1 MRQKGNK
8 KAKEEVLINAEK
20 RTVVGKQVKALR
32 RQGILPGVI
41 YGRHIE
47 AFPIQMDAHNAA
59 LILDKLTASIL
70 ITIDVDGEKFSVLM
84 RDRQRDVIFG
94 DLLHVD
100 FLVVSLTEKLRATVE
115 LKLVGEAPVADN
127 PEVVVTQ
134 VLNAIEIEA
143 LPQDLPEVIEVDI
156 STLETVDDEI
166 TVADLDLGEDIA
178 ILTDPNETIVS
189 VGYVAQEEVAEEEEA
204 EELAEPKVVERGKK
218 EAAGEE
224 AEGEEA

>member
-1 MRQKGNK
+1 M
-8 KAKEEVLINAEK
+8 AKEEVLINAEK
-20 RTVVGKQVKALR
+20 RNVVGKQVKALR

-59 LILDKLTASIL
+59 LILDKLTASSL
-70 ITIDVDGEKFSVLM
+70 ITIDVDGEKFNVLM

>member
-1 MRQKGNK
+1 M
-8 KAKEEVLINAEK
+8 AKEEVLINAQK
-20 RTVVGKQVKALR
+20 RNVTGKQVKALR
-32 RQGILPGVI
+32 RQGLLPGVI

-47 AFPIQMDAHNAA
+47 AFPIQMDAHDAS
-59 LILDKLTASIL
+59 LILDKLTASSL
-70 ITIDVDGEKFSVLM
+70 ITINVDGEKYNVLM

-100 FLVVSLTEKLRATVE
+100 FLVVSLTEKLRATIE
-115 LKLVGEAPVADN
+115 LKLAGEAPVADN

-166 TVADLDLGEDIA
+166 TVADLDLGEKIT
-178 ILTDPNETIVS
+178 ILTDPNEAIVS

-204 EELAEPKVVERGKK
+204 EALAEPKVVERGKK

>member
-1 MRQKGNK
+1 M
-8 KAKEEVLINAEK
+8 AKEEVLINAEK
-20 RTVVGKQVKALR
+20 RNVVGKQVKALR

-47 AFPIQMDAHNAA
+47 AFPIQMDAHDAS
-59 LILDKLTASIL
+59 LILDKLTASSL
-70 ITIDVDGEKFSVLM
+70 ITLDVDGEKFSVLM

-100 FLVVSLTEKLRATVE
+100 FLVVSLTEKLRATIE

-134 VLNAIEIEA
+134 VLNDIEIEA
-143 LPQDLPEVIEVDI
+143 FPQDLPEVIEVDI

-166 TVADLDLGEDIA
+166 TVADLDLGENIA

-189 VGYVAQEEVAEEEEA
+189 VGYVAQEEVAQEA
-204 EELAEPKVVERGKK
+204 EAVEPEVVEKGKK
-218 EAAGEE
+218 EAAEEE
-224 AEGEEA
+224 AEGE

>member
-1 MRQKGNK
+1 M
-8 KAKEEVLINAEK
+8 AKEEVLINAEK
-20 RTVVGKQVKALR
+20 RNVTGKQVKALR
-32 RQGILPGVI
+32 RQGLLPGVI

-59 LILDKLTASIL
+59 LILDKLTASSL
-70 ITIDVDGEKFSVLM
+70 ITIDVDGEKFNVLM

>member
-1 MRQKGNK
+1 M
-8 KAKEEVLINAEK
+8 AKEEVLINAEK
-20 RTVVGKQVKALR
+20 RNVVGKQVKALR

-47 AFPIQMDAHNAA
+47 AFPIQMDAHDAS
-59 LILDKLTASIL
+59 LILDKLTASSL
-70 ITIDVDGEKFSVLM
+70 ITIDVDGEKFNVLM

-100 FLVVSLTEKLRATVE
+100 FMVVSLTEKLRATVE

>member
-1 MRQKGNK
+1 M
-8 KAKEEVLINAEK
+8 AKEEVLINAQK
-20 RTVVGKQVKALR
+20 RNVTGKQVKALR
-32 RQGILPGVI
+32 RQGLLPGVI

-47 AFPIQMDAHNAA
+47 AFPIQMDAHDAS
-59 LILDKLTASIL
+59 LILDKLTASSL
-70 ITIDVDGEKFSVLM
+70 ISINVDGEKYNVLM

-100 FLVVSLTEKLRATVE
+100 FLVVSLTEKLRATIE
-115 LKLVGEAPVADN
+115 LKLAGEAPVADN
-127 PEVVVTQ
+127 PEVVITQ

-166 TVADLDLGEDIA
+166 TVADLDLGEKIT
-178 ILTDPNETIVS
+178 ILTDPNEAIVS

-204 EELAEPKVVERGKK
+204 EALAEPKVVERGKK

>member
-1 MRQKGNK
+1 M
-8 KAKEEVLINAEK
+8 AKEEVLINAEK
-20 RTVVGKQVKALR
+20 RNVVGKQVKALR

-59 LILDKLTASIL
+59 LILDKLTASSL
-70 ITIDVDGEKFSVLM
+70 ITLDVDGEKFSVLM

-100 FLVVSLTEKLRATVE
+100 FLVVSLTEKLRATIE

-134 VLNAIEIEA
+134 VLNDIEIEA
-143 LPQDLPEVIEVDI
+143 FPQDLPEVIEVDI

-166 TVADLDLGEDIA
+166 TVADLDLGENIA

-189 VGYVAQEEVAEEEEA
+189 VGYVAQEEVAQEA
-204 EELAEPKVVERGKK
+204 EAVEPEVVEKGKK
-218 EAAGEE
+218 EAAEEE

>member
-1 MRQKGNK
+1 MKM
-8 KAKEEVLINAEK
+8 AKEEVLINAEK
-20 RTVVGKQVKALR
+20 RNVTGKQVKALR
-32 RQGILPGVI
+32 RQGLLPGVI

-47 AFPIQMDAHNAA
+47 AFPIQMDAHDAA
-59 LILDKLTASIL
+59 LILDKLTASSL
-70 ITIDVDGEKFSVLM
+70 ITLDVDGEKFSVLM

-100 FLVVSLTEKLRATVE
+100 FLVVSLTEKLRATIE

-134 VLNAIEIEA
+134 VLNDIEIEA
-143 LPQDLPEVIEVDI
+143 FPQDLPEVIEVDI

-166 TVADLDLGEDIA
+166 TVADLDLGENIA

-189 VGYVAQEEVAEEEEA
+189 VGYVAQEEVAEEAEA
-204 EELAEPKVVERGKK
+204 VEPEVVEKGKK
-218 EAAGEE
+218 EAAEEE
-224 AEGEEA
+224 AEGE

>member
-1 MRQKGNK
+1 M
-8 KAKEEVLINAEK
+8 AKEEVLINAEK
-20 RTVVGKQVKALR
+20 RNVVGKQVKALR

-59 LILDKLTASIL
+59 LILDKLTASSL

-100 FLVVSLTEKLRATVE
+100 FLVVSLTEKLRATIE

-134 VLNAIEIEA
+134 VLNDIEIEA
-143 LPQDLPEVIEVDI
+143 FPQDLPEVIEVDI
-156 STLETVDDEI
+156 SKLETVDDEI
-166 TVADLDLGEDIA
+166 TVADLDLGENIA
-178 ILTDPNETIVS
+178 ILTDPDETIVS
-189 VGYVAQEEVAEEEEA
+189 VGYVAQEEVAEEA
-204 EELAEPKVVERGKK
+204 EVVEPEVVEKGKK
-218 EAAGEE
+218 EAAEEE
-224 AEGEEA
+224 AEGE

>member
-1 MRQKGNK
+1 M
-8 KAKEEVLINAEK
+8 AKEEVLINAEK
-20 RTVVGKQVKALR
+20 RNVTGKQVKALR
-32 RQGILPGVI
+32 RQGLLPGVI

-47 AFPIQMDAHNAA
+47 AFPIQMDAHDAS
-59 LILDKLTASIL
+59 LILDKLTASSL

>member
-1 MRQKGNK
+1 M
-8 KAKEEVLINAEK
+8 AKEEVLINAQK
-20 RTVVGKQVKALR
+20 RNVTGKQVKALR
-32 RQGILPGVI
+32 RQGLLPGVI

-47 AFPIQMDAHNAA
+47 AFPIQMDAHDAS
-59 LILDKLTASIL
+59 LILDKLTASSL
-70 ITIDVDGEKFSVLM
+70 ITINVDGEKYNVLM

-100 FLVVSLTEKLRATVE
+100 FLVVSLTEKLRATIE
-115 LKLVGEAPVADN
+115 LKLAGEAPVADN

-134 VLNAIEIEA
+134 VLNAIELEA

-166 TVADLDLGEDIA
+166 TVADLDLGEKIT
-178 ILTDPNETIVS
+178 ILTDPNEASVS

-204 EELAEPKVVERGKK
+204 EALAEPKVVERGKK

>member
-1 MRQKGNK
+1 M
-8 KAKEEVLINAEK
+8 AKEEVLINAEK
-20 RTVVGKQVKALR
+20 RNVTGKQVKALR
-32 RQGILPGVI
+32 RQGLLPGVI

-47 AFPIQMDAHNAA
+47 AFPIQMDAHDAS
-59 LILDKLTASIL
+59 LILDKLTASSL
-70 ITIDVDGEKFSVLM
+70 ITIDVDGEKFNVLM

-166 TVADLDLGEDIA
+166 TVADLNLGEDIA

-189 VGYVAQEEVAEEEEA
+189 VGYVAQEEVVEEEEA

>member
-1 MRQKGNK
+1 
-8 KAKEEVLINAEK
+8 
-20 RTVVGKQVKALR
+20 
-32 RQGILPGVI
+32 
-41 YGRHIE
+41 
-47 AFPIQMDAHNAA
+47 
-59 LILDKLTASIL
+59 
-70 ITIDVDGEKFSVLM
+70 
-84 RDRQRDVIFG
+84 
-94 DLLHVD
+94 
-100 FLVVSLTEKLRATVE
+100 
-115 LKLVGEAPVADN
+115 LKLAGEAPVADN

-166 TVADLDLGEDIA
+166 TVADLDLGEKIT
-178 ILTDPNETIVS
+178 ILTDPNEAIVS

-204 EELAEPKVVERGKK
+204 EALAEPKVVERGKK

>member
-1 MRQKGNK
+1 M
-8 KAKEEVLINAEK
+8 AKEEVLINAQK
-20 RTVVGKQVKALR
+20 RNVTGKQVKALR
-32 RQGILPGVI
+32 RQGLLPGVI

-47 AFPIQMDAHNAA
+47 AFPIQMDAHDAS
-59 LILDKLTASIL
+59 LILDKLTASSL
-70 ITIDVDGEKFSVLM
+70 ITINVDGEKYNVLM

-100 FLVVSLTEKLRATVE
+100 FLVVSLTEKLRATIE

-127 PEVVVTQ
+127 PDVVVTQ

-166 TVADLDLGEDIA
+166 TVADLDLGEKIT
-178 ILTDPNETIVS
+178 ILTDPNEAIVS

-204 EELAEPKVVERGKK
+204 EALAEPKVVERGKK

>member
-1 MRQKGNK
+1 M
-8 KAKEEVLINAEK
+8 AKEEVLINAEK
-20 RTVVGKQVKALR
+20 RNVVGKQVKALR

-47 AFPIQMDAHNAA
+47 AFPIQMDAHDAA
-59 LILDKLTASIL
+59 LILDKLTASSL
-70 ITIDVDGEKFSVLM
+70 ITIDVDGEKFNVLM

-134 VLNAIEIEA
+134 VLNDIEIEA
-143 LPQDLPEVIEVDI
+143 FPQDLPEFIEVDI

-166 TVADLDLGEDIA
+166 TVADLDLGENIA

-189 VGYVAQEEVAEEEEA
+189 VGYVAQEEVAQEA
-204 EELAEPKVVERGKK
+204 EAVEPEVVEKGKK
-218 EAAGEE
+218 EAAEEE

>member
-1 MRQKGNK
+1 M
-8 KAKEEVLINAEK
+8 AKEEVLINAEK
-20 RTVVGKQVKALR
+20 RNVIGKQVKALR

-47 AFPIQMDAHNAA
+47 AFPIQMDAHDASI
-59 LILDKLTASIL
+59 ILDKLTASSL
-70 ITIDVDGEKFSVLM
+70 ITINVDGEKFNVLM

-178 ILTDPNETIVS
+178 ILTDPSETIVS
-189 VGYVAQEEVAEEEEA
+189 VGYVAQEEVAEEEEV
-204 EELAEPKVVERGKK
+204 EGLAEPKVVERGKK

>member
-1 MRQKGNK
+1 M
-8 KAKEEVLINAEK
+8 AKEEVLINAEK
-20 RTVVGKQVKALR
+20 RNVVGKQVKALR

-59 LILDKLTASIL
+59 LILDKLTASSL
-70 ITIDVDGEKFSVLM
+70 ITIDVDGEKFNVLM

-100 FLVVSLTEKLRATVE
+100 FLVVSLTEKLRATIE

-134 VLNAIEIEA
+134 VLNDIEIEA
-143 LPQDLPEVIEVDI
+143 FPQDLPEVIEVDI

-166 TVADLDLGEDIA
+166 TVADLDLGENIA

-189 VGYVAQEEVAEEEEA
+189 VGYVAQEEVAEEAEA
-204 EELAEPKVVERGKK
+204 VEPEVVEKGKK
-218 EAAGEE
+218 EAAEEE
-224 AEGEEA
+224 AEGE

>member
-1 MRQKGNK
+1 M
-8 KAKEEVLINAEK
+8 AKEEVLINAEK
-20 RTVVGKQVKALR
+20 RNVTGKQVKALR
-32 RQGILPGVI
+32 RQGLLPGVI

-47 AFPIQMDAHNAA
+47 AFPIQMDAHDAS
-59 LILDKLTASIL
+59 LILDKLTASSL
-70 ITIDVDGEKFSVLM
+70 ITIDVDGEKFNVLM

-100 FLVVSLTEKLRATVE
+100 FMVVSLTEKLRATVE

-189 VGYVAQEEVAEEEEA
+189 VGYVAQEEVAEEAEA

>member
-1 MRQKGNK
+1 M
-8 KAKEEVLINAEK
+8 AKEEVLINAEK
-20 RTVVGKQVKALR
+20 RNVVGKQVKALR

-47 AFPIQMDAHNAA
+47 AFPIQMDAHDAA
-59 LILDKLTASIL
+59 LILDKLTASSL

-100 FLVVSLTEKLRATVE
+100 FLVVSLTEKLRATIE

-134 VLNAIEIEA
+134 VLNDIEIEA
-143 LPQDLPEVIEVDI
+143 FPQDLPEVIEVDI

-166 TVADLDLGEDIA
+166 TVADLDLGENIA

-189 VGYVAQEEVAEEEEA
+189 VGYVAQEEVAQEA
-204 EELAEPKVVERGKK
+204 EAVEPEVVEKGKK
-218 EAAGEE
+218 EAAEEE

>member
-1 MRQKGNK
+1 M
-8 KAKEEVLINAEK
+8 AKEEVLINAEK
-20 RTVVGKQVKALR
+20 RNVVGKQVKALR

-59 LILDKLTASIL
+59 LILDKLTASSL

-100 FLVVSLTEKLRATVE
+100 FLVVSLTEKLRATIE

-143 LPQDLPEVIEVDI
+143 FPQDLPEVIEVDI

-178 ILTDPNETIVS
+178 ILTDPDETIVS
-189 VGYVAQEEVAEEEEA
+189 VGYVAQEEVAEEA
-204 EELAEPKVVERGKK
+204 EVVEPEVVEKGKK
-218 EAAGEE
+218 EAAEEE
-224 AEGEEA
+224 AEGE

>member
-1 MRQKGNK
+1 M
-8 KAKEEVLINAEK
+8 AKEEVLINAEK
-20 RTVVGKQVKALR
+20 RNVVGKQVKALR

-47 AFPIQMDAHNAA
+47 AFPIQMDAHDAA
-59 LILDKLTASIL
+59 LILDKLTASSL
-70 ITIDVDGEKFSVLM
+70 ITLDVDGEKFSVLM

-100 FLVVSLTEKLRATVE
+100 FLVVSLTEKLRATIE

-134 VLNAIEIEA
+134 VLNDIEIEA
-143 LPQDLPEVIEVDI
+143 FPQDLPEVIEVDI

-166 TVADLDLGEDIA
+166 TVADLDLGENIA

-189 VGYVAQEEVAEEEEA
+189 VGYVAQEEVVEEA
-204 EELAEPKVVERGKK
+204 EVVEPEVVEKGKK
-218 EAAGEE
+218 EAAEEE
-224 AEGEEA
+224 AEGE

>member
-1 MRQKGNK
+1 M
-8 KAKEEVLINAEK
+8 AKEEVLINAQK
-20 RTVVGKQVKALR
+20 RNVTGKQVKALR
-32 RQGILPGVI
+32 RQGLLPGVI

-47 AFPIQMDAHNAA
+47 AFPIQMDAHDAS
-59 LILDKLTASIL
+59 LILDKLTASSL
-70 ITIDVDGEKFSVLM
+70 ITINVDGEKYNVLM

-100 FLVVSLTEKLRATVE
+100 FLVVSLTEKLRATIE
-115 LKLVGEAPVADN
+115 LKLAGEAPVADN
-127 PEVVVTQ
+127 PEVVITQ

-166 TVADLDLGEDIA
+166 TVADLDLGEKIT
-178 ILTDPNETIVS
+178 ILTDPNEAIVS

-204 EELAEPKVVERGKK
+204 EALAEPKVVERGKK

>member
-1 MRQKGNK
+1 M
-8 KAKEEVLINAEK
+8 AKEEVLINAEK
-20 RTVVGKQVKALR
+20 RNVVGKQVKALR

-47 AFPIQMDAHNAA
+47 AFPIQMDAHDAA
-59 LILDKLTASIL
+59 LILDKLTASSL

-100 FLVVSLTEKLRATVE
+100 FLVVSLTEKLRATIE

-134 VLNAIEIEA
+134 VLNDIEIEA
-143 LPQDLPEVIEVDI
+143 FPQDLPEFIEVDI

-166 TVADLDLGEDIA
+166 TVADLDLGENIA

-189 VGYVAQEEVAEEEEA
+189 VGYVAQEEVAQEA
-204 EELAEPKVVERGKK
+204 EAVEPEVVEKGKK
-218 EAAGEE
+218 EAAEEE

>member
-1 MRQKGNK
+1 M
-8 KAKEEVLINAEK
+8 AKEEVLINAEK
-20 RTVVGKQVKALR
+20 RNVIGKQVKALR

-47 AFPIQMDAHNAA
+47 AFPIQMDAHDAS
-59 LILDKLTASIL
+59 LILDKLTASSL
-70 ITIDVDGEKFSVLM
+70 ITIDVDGEKFNVLM

-178 ILTDPNETIVS
+178 ILTDPSETIVS

>member
-1 MRQKGNK
+1 M
-8 KAKEEVLINAEK
+8 AKEEVLINAEK
-20 RTVVGKQVKALR
+20 RNVVGKQVKALR

-47 AFPIQMDAHNAA
+47 AFPIQMDAHDAA
-59 LILDKLTASIL
+59 LILDKLTASSL
-70 ITIDVDGEKFSVLM
+70 ITLDVDGEKFSVLM

-100 FLVVSLTEKLRATVE
+100 FLVVSLTEKLRATIE

-134 VLNAIEIEA
+134 VLNDIEIEA
-143 LPQDLPEVIEVDI
+143 FPQDLPEFIEVDI

-166 TVADLDLGEDIA
+166 TVADLDLGENIA

-189 VGYVAQEEVAEEEEA
+189 VGYVAQEEVAQEA
-204 EELAEPKVVERGKK
+204 EAVEPEVVEKGKK
-218 EAAGEE
+218 EAAEEE

>member
-1 MRQKGNK
+1 M
-8 KAKEEVLINAEK
+8 AKEEVLINAEK
-20 RTVVGKQVKALR
+20 RNVTGKQVKALR
-32 RQGILPGVI
+32 RQGLLPGVI

-47 AFPIQMDAHNAA
+47 AFPIQMDAHDAS
-59 LILDKLTASIL
+59 LILDKLTASSL
-70 ITIDVDGEKFSVLM
+70 ITINVDGEKYNVLM

-100 FLVVSLTEKLRATVE
+100 FLVVSLTEKLRATIE

-134 VLNAIEIEA
+134 VLNTIEIEA

-166 TVADLDLGEDIA
+166 TVADLDLGEKIT
-178 ILTDPNETIVS
+178 ILTDPNEAIVS

-204 EELAEPKVVERGKK
+204 EALAEPKVVERGKK

>member
-1 MRQKGNK
+1 M
-8 KAKEEVLINAEK
+8 AKEEVLINAEK
-20 RTVVGKQVKALR
+20 RNVTGKQVKALR
-32 RQGILPGVI
+32 RQGLLPGVI

-47 AFPIQMDAHNAA
+47 AFPIQMDAHDAS
-59 LILDKLTASIL
+59 LILDKLTASSL
-70 ITIDVDGEKFSVLM
+70 ITIDVDGEKFNVLM

-166 TVADLDLGEDIA
+166 TVADLDLGKDIA

-204 EELAEPKVVERGKK
+204 EELAEPTVVERGKK

>member
-1 MRQKGNK
+1 M
-8 KAKEEVLINAEK
+8 AKEEVLINAEK
-20 RTVVGKQVKALR
+20 RNVVGKQVKALR

-59 LILDKLTASIL
+59 LILDKLTASSL
-70 ITIDVDGEKFSVLM
+70 ITLDVDGEKFSVLM

-100 FLVVSLTEKLRATVE
+100 FLVVSLTEKLRATIE

-134 VLNAIEIEA
+134 VLNDIEIEA
-143 LPQDLPEVIEVDI
+143 FPQDLPEVIEVDI

-166 TVADLDLGEDIA
+166 TVADLDLGENIA

-189 VGYVAQEEVAEEEEA
+189 VGYVAQEEVAEEA
-204 EELAEPKVVERGKK
+204 EVVEPEVVEKGKK
-218 EAAGEE
+218 EAAEEE
-224 AEGEEA
+224 AEGE

>member
-1 MRQKGNK
+1 M
-8 KAKEEVLINAEK
+8 AKEEVLINAEK
-20 RTVVGKQVKALR
+20 RNVVGKQVKALR

-59 LILDKLTASIL
+59 LILDKLTASSL
-70 ITIDVDGEKFSVLM
+70 ITIDVDGEKFNVLM

-166 TVADLDLGEDIA
+166 TVADLNLGEDIA

-189 VGYVAQEEVAEEEEA
+189 VGYVAQEEAAEEEEA

>member
-1 MRQKGNK
+1 M
-8 KAKEEVLINAEK
+8 AKEEVLINAQK
-20 RTVVGKQVKALR
+20 RNVTGKQVKALR
-32 RQGILPGVI
+32 RQGLLPGVI

-47 AFPIQMDAHNAA
+47 AFPIQMDAHDAS
-59 LILDKLTASIL
+59 LILDKLTASSL
-70 ITIDVDGEKFSVLM
+70 ITINVDGEKYNVLM

-100 FLVVSLTEKLRATVE
+100 FLVVSLTEKLRATIE

-166 TVADLDLGEDIA
+166 TVADLDLGEKIT
-178 ILTDPNETIVS
+178 ILTDPNEAIVS

-204 EELAEPKVVERGKK
+204 EALAEPKVVERGKK

>member
-1 MRQKGNK
+1 M
-8 KAKEEVLINAEK
+8 AKEEVLINAEK
-20 RTVVGKQVKALR
+20 RNVVGKQVKALR

-59 LILDKLTASIL
+59 LILDKLTASSL

-100 FLVVSLTEKLRATVE
+100 FLVVSLTEKLRATIE

-134 VLNAIEIEA
+134 VLNDIEIEA
-143 LPQDLPEVIEVDI
+143 FPQDLPEVIEVDI

-166 TVADLDLGEDIA
+166 TVADLDLGENIA
-178 ILTDPNETIVS
+178 ILTDPDETIVS
-189 VGYVAQEEVAEEEEA
+189 VGYVAQEEVAEEAEA
-204 EELAEPKVVERGKK
+204 VEPEVVEKGKK
-218 EAAGEE
+218 EAAEEE
-224 AEGEEA
+224 AEGE

>member
-1 MRQKGNK
+1 M
-8 KAKEEVLINAEK
+8 AKEQVVIQAEK
-20 RTVVGKQVKALR
+20 RTVTGKQVKALR
-32 RQGILPGVI
+32 RQGLLPGVI

-47 AFPIQMDAHNAA
+47 AFPIQMDAHDAS
-59 LILDKLTASIL
+59 LILDKLTASSL
-70 ITIDVDGEKFSVLM
+70 ITIDVDGEKFNVLM

>member
-1 MRQKGNK
+1 M
-8 KAKEEVLINAEK
+8 AKEEVLINAEK
-20 RTVVGKQVKALR
+20 RNVVGKQVKALR

-59 LILDKLTASIL
+59 LILDKLTASSL

-100 FLVVSLTEKLRATVE
+100 FLVVSLTEKLRATIE

-134 VLNAIEIEA
+134 VLNDIEIEA
-143 LPQDLPEVIEVDI
+143 FPQDLPEVIEVDI

-166 TVADLDLGEDIA
+166 TVADLDLGENIA
-178 ILTDPNETIVS
+178 ILTDPDETIVS
-189 VGYVAQEEVAEEEEA
+189 VGYVAQEEVAEEVEA
-204 EELAEPKVVERGKK
+204 VEPEVVEKGKK
-218 EAAGEE
+218 EAAEEE
-224 AEGEEA
+224 AEGE

>member
-1 MRQKGNK
+1 M
-8 KAKEEVLINAEK
+8 AKEEVLINAEK
-20 RTVVGKQVKALR
+20 RNVTGKQVKALR
-32 RQGILPGVI
+32 RQGLLPGVI

-47 AFPIQMDAHNAA
+47 AFPIQMDAHDAS
-59 LILDKLTASIL
+59 LILDKLTASSL
-70 ITIDVDGEKFSVLM
+70 ITIDVDGEKFNVLM

-166 TVADLDLGEDIA
+166 TVADLDLGENIA
-178 ILTDPNETIVS
+178 ILTDPDETIVS
-189 VGYVAQEEVAEEEEA
+189 VGYVAQEEVAEEA
-204 EELAEPKVVERGKK
+204 EVVEPEVVEKGKK
-218 EAAGEE
+218 EAAEEE

>member
-1 MRQKGNK
+1 M
-8 KAKEEVLINAEK
+8 AKEEVLINAEK
-20 RTVVGKQVKALR
+20 RNVTGKQVKALR
-32 RQGILPGVI
+32 RQGLLPGVI

-47 AFPIQMDAHNAA
+47 AFPIQMDAHDAS
-59 LILDKLTASIL
+59 LILDKLTASSL
-70 ITIDVDGEKFSVLM
+70 ITIDVDGEKFNVLM

-166 TVADLDLGEDIA
+166 TVADLNLGEDIA